1 MKTRNTFLAG
11 IICVLLI
18 AGSTQAFDTIY
29 KIDGS
34 TKSGKITRMSPAAV
48 TMDVNRVDTEVPLNE
63 VKWIRF
69 DDEPTELTNARRYVI
84 DDNFEDALTEL
95 DKIKLADDDP
105 AVIHQD
111 VAFYR
116 AYVKGKLALGG
127 SGTVT
132 EAGTAMAGF
141 VAKYP
146 SSYHIYEASEMVGD
160 LLVAMNRASS
170 AEPYYMRLA
179 QTPWDDYKMRAGVA
193 IGRLKLAQGQYDDAI
208 KQFNVVL
215 GLQVEGKTAD
225 RMRLKAQLGRAV
237 CGAAKGQVDPALVE
251 INKIIGTASA
261 EDMEIQAQ
269 AYNARG
275 NALLKAGKTKEAL
288 LAFLHV
294 DVLYAGNPEAH
305 AEALF
310 NLARL
315 WKAVNK
321 DERAAKAAEALRLYY
336 RNSIWAQRL

>member
-1 MKTRNTFLAG
+1 MKTRNTFLG

-18 AGSTQAFDTIY
+18 AAGASAYDTIY
-29 KIDGS
+29 KVDGT
-34 TKSGKITRMSPAAV
+34 TKSGKIKRMSPTAV
-48 TMDVNRVDTEVPLNE
+48 TIEVNRIDTDIPQNE

-69 DDEPTELTNARRYVI
+69 DDEPTGLTAARRFVF
-84 DDNFEDALTEL
+84 DDNFEDAVTEL
-95 DKIKLADDDP
+95 DKIELADDDP
-105 AVIHQD
+105 VVIHQD

-132 EAGTAMAGF
+132 DAGTAMAGF

-160 LLVAMNRASS
+160 LLVAMNRAAS

-193 IGRLKLAQGQYDDAI
+193 IGRLKLAQGQFDDAI

-225 RMRLKAQLGRAV
+225 RMRLKANLGRAV
-237 CGAAKGQVDPALVE
+237 CGAAKGQVDTALVE
-251 INKIIGTASA
+251 INKIIGSASA

-275 NALLKAGKTKEAL
+275 NALLKAGKHKEAL

-310 NLARL
+310 NLSRL
-315 WKAVNK
+315 WKTAKK